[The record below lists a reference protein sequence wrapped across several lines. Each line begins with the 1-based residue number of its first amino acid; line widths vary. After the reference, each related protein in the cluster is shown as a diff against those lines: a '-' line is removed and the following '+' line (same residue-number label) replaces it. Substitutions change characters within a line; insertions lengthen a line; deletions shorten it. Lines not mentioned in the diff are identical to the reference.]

1 MSNEIISQEVQ
12 TREEE
17 ISGLFCSCGHLVEE
31 HFVGEISKSS
41 TCYALVFN
49 GISFSRCWCERM
61 KELSFSITVTV
72 EDFEDA
78 TNDEISGD
86 SEDRNSE
93 EESSS

>member
-17 ISGLFCSCGHLVEE
+17 ISGDFCSCGHLLQE
-31 HFVGEISKSS
+31 HSVGK
-41 TCYALVFN
+41 CYALGFN
-49 GISFSRCWCERM
+49 GISFASCQCSHT
-61 KELSFSITVTV
+61 KELTFCITVTV

-78 TNDEISGD
+78 TNDEVSGD

-93 EESSS
+93 EESSSEIL